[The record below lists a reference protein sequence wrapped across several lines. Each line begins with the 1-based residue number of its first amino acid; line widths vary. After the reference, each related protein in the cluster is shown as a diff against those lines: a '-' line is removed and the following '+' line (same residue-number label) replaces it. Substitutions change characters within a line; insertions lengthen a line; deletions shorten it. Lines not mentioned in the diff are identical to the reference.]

1 MRSASGETTGERGA
15 EAPARPGD
23 ESSSISEV
31 HGESLRPLAVFLG
44 ADDNGL
50 EESYRL
56 GMNDDLAPRLA
67 QNVRQLRQA
76 RSLTQHQMAKLSK
89 LPRATWANI
98 ESGGANPTLS
108 VLHRVAVA
116 LQVSLEELV
125 QKPRA
130 EARHYPKG
138 SLPSR
143 VRGAVTVSTL
153 LPDSVPGMLLERIHI
168 PPGERLV
175 GIPHTPGTREY
186 LTCEVGEI
194 ELVASGE
201 TYRVSPGDV
210 IVFRGDQRHSYTNLG
225 RKEAAIGYSVV
236 MLEPVA

>member
-1 MRSASGETTGERGA
+1 MHQACIRLRG
-15 EAPARPGD
+15 
-23 ESSSISEV
+23 
-31 HGESLRPLAVFLG
+31 SLEFMTNHWSKVIV
-44 ADDNGL
+44 L
-50 EESYRL
+50 EMS
-56 GMNDDLAPRLA
+56 DDLAPRLA

-76 RSLTQHQMAKLSK
+76 RGLTQQQMARLSK

-98 ESGGANPTLS
+98 ESGGANPTLG

-116 LQVSLEELV
+116 LQVSLEELIA
-125 QKPRA
+125 KPRA

-138 SLPSR
+138 ALPSR

-201 TYRVSPGDV
+201 SYRVAPGDV
-210 IVFRGDQRHSYTNLG
+210 IVFRGDQRHSYANVA
-225 RKEAAIGYSVV
+225 RREAAIGYSVV
-236 MLEPVA
+236 MLEPVL